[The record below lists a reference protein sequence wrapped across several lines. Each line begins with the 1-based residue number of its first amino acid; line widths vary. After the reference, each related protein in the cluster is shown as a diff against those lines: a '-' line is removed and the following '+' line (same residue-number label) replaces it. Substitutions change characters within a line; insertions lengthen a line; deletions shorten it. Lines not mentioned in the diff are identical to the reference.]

1 MVLVAPWHV
10 GSSQIRD
17 WTRVSC
23 IGRQVLYHWATREAP
38 GKLPLTWRSPPP
50 VDPGQRLLMTCGPS
64 TVVFSRLQGCAGRRL
79 PLRQHLC
86 LELGAALSWLPWL
99 PYFWEHKLHKSHTLN
114 LCLLSAWEESDLR
127 CSTKLGRKIQEY
139 SFHYIHLSGKIT
151 KSESMV
157 IQTSG

>member
-1 MVLVAPWHV
+1 MWDLPRLEIEPVSPALAGRFFTTEPPEKPLENCPWPE
-10 GSSQIRD
+10 G
-17 WTRVSC
+17 
-23 IGRQVLYHWATREAP
+23 P
-38 GKLPLTWRSPPP
+38 PPP